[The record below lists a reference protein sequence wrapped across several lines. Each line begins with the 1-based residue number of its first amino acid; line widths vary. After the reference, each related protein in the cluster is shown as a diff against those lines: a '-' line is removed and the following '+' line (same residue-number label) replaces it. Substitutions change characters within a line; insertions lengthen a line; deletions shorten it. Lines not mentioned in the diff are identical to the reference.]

1 MGSVRNGVG
10 HGSNGADILNK
21 STAGASFLML
31 TQLFTKMLTFLLN
44 QLLIRLISPRVF
56 GISAYLEFIVSMVLF
71 FSREGERLSIQRTR
85 DISSGNTSDSKHRAG
100 KYVEGTPEGTLQ
112 SIINFGYIPLVVGG
126 PLSIVILAWQ
136 YNSQNFQES
145 LLMLPYYRITIV
157 LVWLLMMLEL
167 AAEPLYAINQ
177 FQLNFGKRSKY
188 ESIGVFGRCIVTF
201 AVIAVVLRTSR
212 VSSLE
217 YDALAVMAF
226 ALGQFG
232 YSLLIFLQYH
242 LNFAK
247 ENRTKLPK
255 EQNSLVLSKIYTP
268 SEAGGY
274 YFDPKILAI
283 WRSLFILMIFKHFL
297 TEGDKLLI
305 NYLCTVEQQGTYAVV
320 CNYGSIIARLV
331 FQPIEESLRL
341 LFTKMLSIKSDE
353 NIRKSYNVMRYLGI
367 FYLNLSLLIGI
378 AGYTNAAYFLLILLG
393 GRASKWANTGIFDI
407 FPQYIVYI
415 PFLAFN
421 GILEAFFNSVA
432 DGNEIRRFSIFMSF
446 LTLIVLCS
454 LYVFITH
461 FKFGLS
467 GLILANALNM
477 TLRIGY
483 CSIFIKSFYFRNG
496 ITINYRGILKR
507 ISGSLA
513 TFIIVAYC
521 QYLALNNRVKSTS
534 ITDVIK
540 SALLCL
546 VYLVY
551 MIYADRTILKDP
563 LMDFKNKL
571 LDRKK
576 SSKQD

>member
-1 MGSVRNGVG
+1 MGSLSEEKVNGN
-10 HGSNGADILNK
+10 NGADLLNK

-56 GISAYLEFIVSMVLF
+56 GISAFLEFIVSMVLF

-85 DISSGNTSDSKHRAG
+85 EISPGSTGSMKLRKG
-100 KYVEGTPEGTLQ
+100 KYIEGTTEGTLQ

-126 PLSIVILAWQ
+126 PLSVVILAWQ
-136 YNSQNFQES
+136 YNSQTFQES
-145 LLMLPYYRITIV
+145 LLILPYYRATIF
-157 LVWLLMMLEL
+157 LVWLLMILEL

-177 FQLNFGKRSKY
+177 FQLNFGKRSKH
-188 ESIGVFGRCIVTF
+188 ESIGVFGRCIITF
-201 AVIAVVLRTSR
+201 TVITVVLRTSR
-212 VSSLE
+212 VSNLE
-217 YDALAVMAF
+217 YDGLAVMAF
-226 ALGQFG
+226 AFGQFG

-242 LNFAK
+242 LSFAK
-247 ENRTKLPK
+247 ENRRKLPE
-255 EQNSLVLSKIYTP
+255 EQNSLLISKIHTQ
-268 SEAGGY
+268 SETGDY
-274 YFDPKILAI
+274 YFDTKILAI

-353 NIRKSYNVMRYLGI
+353 NIKKSYHIMRYLGI

-393 GRASKWANTGIFDI
+393 GKASKWANTGIFDI
-407 FPQYIVYI
+407 FPQYILYI

-432 DGNEIRRFSIFMSF
+432 DSSDIRRFSIFMSL
-446 LTLIVLCS
+446 LTFIVLCS
-454 LYVFITH
+454 LYVFISH
-461 FKFGLS
+461 LGLGLS

-477 TLRIGY
+477 VLRIGY
-483 CSIFIKSFYFRNG
+483 CSIFIISFYSRNG
-496 ITINYRGILKR
+496 LKINYKDIWKR
-507 ISGSLA
+507 ISRSLA
-513 TFIIVAYC
+513 TFIIAAYC
-521 QYLALNNRVKSTS
+521 QYVALNNSVKSNS
-534 ITDVIK
+534 IADVIK
-540 SALLCL
+540 STFLCL
-546 VYLVY
+546 VYLVF
-551 MIYADRTILKDP
+551 MIYVDRTILKDP
-563 LMDFKNKL
+563 FIDFKNRFFAKQ
-571 LDRKK
+571 KK
-576 SSKQD
+576 SKQH